1 MKCRNLNPEKMKTM
15 KTYTA
20 PKSVVCEFIEA
31 SLLAASLAVD
41 NTPGQWEGDAAR
53 KGWSAENWSDTE
65 D

>member
-1 MKCRNLNPEKMKTM
+1 MKTM